1 MANRPAN
8 AGSGRGLAPM
18 GNTAPPLGA
27 VAPPPP
33 IHHDVP
39 RGAPRPPGTVPH
51 PSAAPPPA
59 PSQAAAP
66 QAAAPQAAAPQAST
80 LRADAPRADAPRA
93 DAPRAA
99 APRTVAGHRAARS
112 RESRSAGDRNDPV
125 ASGLAWV
132 PYLMV
137 LAGVAVGM
145 YIVWQGSKYAGRGT
159 ALVGCSMLAAGLA
172 RLILPPRYAGLL
184 STRRKAS
191 DVLAFAVFGAA
202 VLAVALMLP

>member
-18 GNTAPPLGA
+18 GNTAPLPGA

-39 RGAPRPPGTVPH
+39 RGAPRRPGSVPH
-51 PSAAPPPA
+51 PS
-59 PSQAAAP
+59 AAP
-66 QAAAPQAAAPQAST
+66 QAAAPQ
-80 LRADAPRADAPRA
+80 
-93 DAPRAA
+93 AA

-112 RESRSAGDRNDPV
+112 RESRPAGDRNDPV
-125 ASGLAWV
+125 AGALAWV
-132 PYLMV
+132 PYLIV
-137 LAGVAVGM
+137 LAGAAAGM
-145 YIVWQGSKYAGRGT
+145 FVVWQGSKYAGRGT
-159 ALVGCSMLAAGLA
+159 ALVGCSMLAAGLF

-191 DVLAFAVFGAA
+191 DVLAFALFGAA